1 MADIEELYDS
11 DEPADDC
18 ETTTKKETIATFD
31 PMSRIQFEGDY
42 HDVADDVISV
52 RIEPH

>member
-18 ETTTKKETIATFD
+18 ETATTKEAIATVD
-31 PMSRIQFEGDY
+31 PMSRIQFNRD
-42 HDVADDVISV
+42 DVADDVISV
-52 RIEPH
+52 RIDPH